1 MWNFNLV
8 NLLLKVLFGFFVI
21 LGAFVF
27 CVGLILLVENVYVS
41 GWDLLFQCAVPFIGA
56 VFGVSCGW
64 VFLQIRVWEYILV
77 SLDK

>member
-56 VFGVSCGW
+56 VLVLVVAGYSYK
-64 VFLQIRVWEYILV
+64 LEYGNIF
-77 SLDK
+77 